1 MLYAA
6 LANKLDTKLWIGYG
20 IIILEGITLLIF
32 KLSCPL
38 TLIARKYSDS
48 VKDNFDI
55 YLPSRIAKYNKL
67 IYIFILAV
75 IVIVTVCQLL
85 K

>member
-6 LANKLDTKLWIGYG
+6 LVNKLDTKLWIGYG
-20 IIILEGITLLIF
+20 IIIMEGITLLIF
-32 KLSCPL
+32 KYSCPL

-48 VKDNFDI
+48 AKNNFDI
-55 YLPSRIAKYNKL
+55 YLPNWLAKYNKL
-67 IYIFILAV
+67 IYTLILSI
-75 IVIVTVCQLL
+75 IVIITLYQIL